1 MINKLKLKNFLNI
14 YNLNYKYQYN
24 NKINLYLIRNG
35 LNKNLIKNLSNN
47 IYLYFFIYKFK
58 IYSLKFLN
66 IFKLPDWSFFEC
78 PNINYDNIIYYSS
91 ILKDSNLLLYLK
103 TNLNINFLDTILIKN
118 NSIDVIFDSI
128 SVLHTTQYFLK
139 KLGIIFLSLFDVIL
153 KYPLLIKKYLGTVV
167 SYKDNFFANIN
178 SIIFSEGSF
187 CYISKYI
194 KCNFN
199 LSTYFKTN
207 SYDFAQFERTL
218 LIASEFSYVGYLE
231 GCTALMYKESQ
242 LHIAIVEIIVKNYG
256 YVKYYTLQNWYRGD
270 YLGNGGLY
278 NFTTKRGICFYFAKL
293 DWIQIEL
300 GSIITWKYPSTILK
314 GNYSISNFYSISFI
328 SDTQIADTGSKIY
341 HIGSYTKSYI
351 ISKSISLNKSLN
363 IFRGLVYIKP
373 NSYRSYNYT
382 ECSSLIFG
390 NNSLTITIP
399 YIKNYNNTSVIKQE
413 AFISKIEI
421 LYLFLLM
428 QRGLSI
434 SDSISLI
441 IIGFCSSIYNKLPFE
456 LNLEIPILFSLK
468 VKDILK

>member
-1 MINKLKLKNFLNI
+1 M
-14 YNLNYKYQYN
+14 
-24 NKINLYLIRNG
+24 
-35 LNKNLIKNLSNN
+35 
-47 IYLYFFIYKFK
+47 
-58 IYSLKFLN
+58 
-66 IFKLPDWSFFEC
+66 FKLPDWSFFEC

-139 KLGIIFLSLFDVIL
+139 KLGIIFLSLFDVVL

-187 CYISKYI
+187 CYVSKYI
-194 KCNFN
+194 KCSFN

-242 LHIAIVEIIVKNYG
+242 LHIAIVEVIVKNNG

-278 NFTTKRGICFYFAKL
+278 NFTTKRGICFHFSKL

-314 GNYSISNFYSISFI
+314 GNYSISNFYSISFL
-328 SDTQIADTGSKIY
+328 SDMQIA
-341 HIGSYTKSYI
+341 
-351 ISKSISLNKSLN
+351 
-363 IFRGLVYIKP
+363 
-373 NSYRSYNYT
+373 
-382 ECSSLIFG
+382 
-390 NNSLTITIP
+390 
-399 YIKNYNNTSVIKQE
+399 
-413 AFISKIEI
+413 A
-421 LYLFLLM
+421 
-428 QRGLSI
+428 
-434 SDSISLI
+434 
-441 IIGFCSSIYNKLPFE
+441 
-456 LNLEIPILFSLK
+456 
-468 VKDILK
+468 

>member
-1 MINKLKLKNFLNI
+1 MTFKQLLNI
-14 YNLNYKYQYN
+14 YNLNYKYQYK

-47 IYLYFFIYKFK
+47 IYLYLFIYKFK
-58 IYSLKFLN
+58 IYSLKILN
-66 IFKLPDWSFFEC
+66 IFRFPDWSFFDC

-91 ILKDSNLLLYLK
+91 ILKDNNLIFYLK
-103 TNLNINFLDTILIKN
+103 KNLNINFLDSIVIKN
-118 NSIDVIFDSI
+118 NSIDIIFDSI
-128 SVLHTTQYFLK
+128 SILHTTQYFLK
-139 KLGIIFLSLFDVIL
+139 KFGIIFSPLFDIIY

-187 CYISKYI
+187 CYIPKYI

-218 LIASEFSYVGYLE
+218 LIINEYSYVIYLE
-231 GCTALMYKESQ
+231 GCIAPIYKESQ
-242 LHIAIVEIIVKNYG
+242 LHVAIVEIIVKNYS

-278 NFTTKRGICFYFAKL
+278 NFTTKRGICFYFSKL
-293 DWIQIEL
+293 DWIQIEI

-314 GNYSISNFYSISFI
+314 GDFSISNFYSISFI
-328 SDTQIADTGSKIY
+328 SCMQIADTGSKMY

-351 ISKSISLNKSLN
+351 ISKSISLNNSLN

-373 NSYRSYNYT
+373 NSYKSYNYT
-382 ECSSLIFG
+382 ECNSLIFG

-399 YIKNYNNTSVIKQE
+399 YIKNYNYTSYIKQE
-413 AFISKIEI
+413 AYISKIEI
-421 LYLFLLM
+421 IYLFLLM

-434 SDSISLI
+434 SESISLLV
-441 IIGFCSSIYNKLPFE
+441 IGFCSEVYNKLPFE
-456 LNLEIPILFSLK
+456 FNLEIPMLFSLK
-468 VKDILK
+468 IKDIFK